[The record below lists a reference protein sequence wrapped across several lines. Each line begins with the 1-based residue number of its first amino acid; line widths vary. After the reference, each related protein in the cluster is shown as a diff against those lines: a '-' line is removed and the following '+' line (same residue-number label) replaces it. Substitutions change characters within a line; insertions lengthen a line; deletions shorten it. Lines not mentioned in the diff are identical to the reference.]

1 MPIDPETRARLMD
14 LMEERR
20 LELGLTWRE
29 VVDRAGMS
37 YEAIRNFRT
46 GTGGMRELT
55 RRKLS
60 EALGWDRGMI
70 GRVLAG
76 ETGAAPAARD
86 GQRRYDDPHLQAIWD
101 DGRLPEDV
109 RLGMIRLAQK
119 ALRQPGESRPPNG
132 GAA

>member
-60 EALGWDRGMI
+60 GALEWDKGAV

-76 ETGAAPAARD
+76 KPLHAPPP
-86 GQRRYDDPHLQAIWD
+86 DDDRPDIVREHWD
-101 DGRLPEDV
+101 DDYVRSIWERLPPSV
-109 RLGMIRLAQK
+109 TTAQRLAMIAGHLKDDGNSEQTV
-119 ALRQPGESRPPNG
+119 
-132 GAA
+132 